1 MHIGGAAMQ
10 IVHYHPKNYKIS
22 NPKQGDSDM
31 TTAEQVAVNEA
42 KAVEVKAEAV
52 KQVEYEKT
60 QTEVAK
66 AAEAIKAETTKDVP
80 VPAKR
85 TKQPLTA
92 EEKLVLRE
100 IENEYL
106 KAQIQITTLS
116 NTTQNAQKKF
126 TTTVE
131 GFGKKYD
138 IIPAEMQFDNVA
150 LEFVAVPKKQ

>member
-1 MHIGGAAMQ
+1 MA
-10 IVHYHPKNYKIS
+10 
-22 NPKQGDSDM
+22 
-31 TTAEQVAVNEA
+31 TTAEQVAANEA
-42 KAVEVKAEAV
+42 KAVEVKAEAE
-52 KQVEYEKT
+52 KQVEYENT

-66 AAEAIKAETTKDVP
+66 VAEAIKAET
-80 VPAKR
+80 AKSTSAPESKC

-126 TTTVE
+126 TATVE
-131 GFGKKYD
+131 AFGKKYEMV
-138 IIPAEMQFDNVA
+138 PTQMQFDNVA
-150 LEFVAVPKKQ
+150 FEFVAIPAPAKKQ

>member
-1 MHIGGAAMQ
+1 MA
-10 IVHYHPKNYKIS
+10 
-22 NPKQGDSDM
+22 
-31 TTAEQVAVNEA
+31 TTAEQVAANEA

-66 AAEAIKAETTKDVP
+66 VAEEIKAEIVKFA
-80 VPAKR
+80 PAPEVKR

-131 GFGKKYD
+131 AFGKKYE
-138 IIPAEMQFDNVA
+138 IIPTEMQFDNVA
-150 LEFVAVPKKQ
+150 LEFVAIPAPAKKQ